1 MIGEICRVITG
12 QSLEIEEEIQ
22 ELLDAGDEI
31 LDIKMSSDI
40 TSGLI
45 YKIVALVIYVPYEV
59 SMKDGPLDRKR
70 RRRLE

>member
-1 MIGEICRVITG
+1 MIREICRVITG
-12 QSLEIEEEIQ
+12 QSNQIEEEIQ

-40 TSGLI
+40 TSGSI

-59 SMKDGPLDRKR
+59 SMKDDPLDRKR